1 MPIIACS
8 RKHFPKQYIIY
19 VQTLCAQFLWRVIIC
34 RSKTSY
40 WRWITMAKSQLTANI
55 LILLGIL
62 ESAWSMRNTANVSLI
77 EFNGH
82 FR

>member
-1 MPIIACS
+1 
-8 RKHFPKQYIIY
+8 
-19 VQTLCAQFLWRVIIC
+19 
-34 RSKTSY
+34 
-40 WRWITMAKSQLTANI
+40 MAKSQLTANI